1 LALHN
6 GVLQRALLRP
16 VLVCVPGGLRAAGD
30 FFLPDRA
37 PPRPPP
43 MPLQPRI
50 AHSGG
55 GRLGG
60 GGGKERRGAEEPV
73 SPPAYFPYPPSIN
86 LMLSSW
92 FCSVWLFVAPSINLM
107 LVLLVLGWGC
117 YFRMMGYGGWVGG
130 IWCIGVVW
138 YG

>member
-1 LALHN
+1 MPKNFQHLATNRGHRTCCENPHSRSVRRLALHN

-73 SPPAYFPYPPSIN
+73 SPPAYFPY
-86 LMLSSW
+86 
-92 FCSVWLFVAPSINLM
+92 
-107 LVLLVLGWGC
+107 
-117 YFRMMGYGGWVGG
+117 
-130 IWCIGVVW
+130 
-138 YG
+138 